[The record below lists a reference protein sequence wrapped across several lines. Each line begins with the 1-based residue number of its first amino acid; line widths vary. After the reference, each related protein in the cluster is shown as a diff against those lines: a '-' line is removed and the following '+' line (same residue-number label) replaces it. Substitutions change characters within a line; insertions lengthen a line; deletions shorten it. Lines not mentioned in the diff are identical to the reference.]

1 MSTKNDKITERFVMP
16 PLLDTVSVTSVST
29 CTVRSN
35 DLDNQVIPDHEFS
48 IEMWRGD
55 NVQKRYLLDDLI
67 QPVKRGRKI
76 EEELT
81 HNNINDCRYWAI
93 RYLQKKEYN
102 PNQTSPTMAE
112 KERAARWLK
121 SLRTQLTKV
130 FVEECR
136 YEYFRQ
142 SNDLKTWS
150 QISGGQGFQ
159 SYADLERGTKE
170 MKTELVSNDVEY

>member
-1 MSTKNDKITERFVMP
+1 MATAQDSITDMFVMP
-16 PLLDTVSVTSVST
+16 PLPDTVSVRSVST
-29 CTVRSN
+29 CTRST
-35 DLDNQVIPDHEFS
+35 DLDSQVIPHHDFS
-48 IEMWRGD
+48 IETWKG
-55 NVQKRYLLDDLI
+55 NNEQKRYLLDDLI
-67 QPVKRGRKI
+67 QPVKKGRKI

-81 HNNINDCRYWAI
+81 HMNINDCRYWAI
-93 RYLQKKEYN
+93 RYLERKEYN
-102 PNQTSPTMAE
+102 PNQTSPDIAE

-121 SLRTQLTKV
+121 SFRTQLTKV

-159 SYADLERGTKE
+159 SYADLERGTKG
-170 MKTELVSNDVEY
+170 MTTELVSDKVE